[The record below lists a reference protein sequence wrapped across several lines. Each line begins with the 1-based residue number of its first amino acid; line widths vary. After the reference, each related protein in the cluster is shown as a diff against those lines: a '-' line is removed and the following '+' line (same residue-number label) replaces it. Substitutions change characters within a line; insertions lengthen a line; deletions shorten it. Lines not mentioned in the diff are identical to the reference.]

1 MDLATIQP
9 MNKTIQFNP
18 LKYPVYVMAKPIG
31 PACNLRCS
39 YCYYLDKESLSPKNS
54 SNRMSDATLE
64 LFTEQYINAQPGEQV
79 LFTWHGGEPLLLG
92 VEYYRKALRL
102 QRTYGRNRQIDNT
115 LQTNG
120 VLLTEEW
127 CKFFKENN
135 FLIGISIDGPEHC
148 HNQYRRTI
156 QNNGSFQ
163 QVLNGIKLL
172 QKHEVEFNVL
182 SVVNDYNV
190 QYPLEVYRFFKLI
203 GAKYI
208 QFSPVVER
216 LNAESGLLSS
226 AENPEGKLTAWSVGA
241 LEYGKFLTTI
251 FDEWVRNDVGEVFV
265 ITFDATLA
273 GFVGAPA
280 STCVYAETCGHAAA
294 LEANGDLYS
303 CDHFVFPE
311 YLQGNIHQRTITEMM
326 LSPEQIKFGNDKRK
340 KLSSDCHKCQFLKL
354 CNGECPKNRIVNL
367 TDGSAHNYL
376 CQGLKHYFNHVK
388 PYMQF
393 MANELKYS
401 RPPANV
407 MNWVQNKQL

>member
-1 MDLATIQP
+1 

-31 PACNLRCS
+31 SACNLRCS

-64 LFTEQYINAQPGEQV
+64 LFIEQYIHAQPGEQV
-79 LFTWHGGEPLLLG
+79 MFTWHGGEPLLLG
-92 VEYYRKALRL
+92 IEYYRKAIRL
-102 QRTYGRNRQIDNT
+102 QKVYGRNRQIENV

-127 CKFFKENN
+127 CAFFKENN
-135 FLIGISIDGPEHC
+135 FLIGISVDGPEHC

-156 QNNGSFQ
+156 QDNGSFQ
-163 QVLNGIKLL
+163 QVMKGIKLL
-172 QKHEVEFNVL
+172 QKSQIEFNVL

-190 QYPLEVYRFFKLI
+190 QFPLEVYRFFKLI

-216 LNAESGLLSS
+216 LHASSGLLTS
-226 AENPEGKLTAWSVGA
+226 AGSREGKLTSWSVGA

-251 FDEWVRNDVGEVFV
+251 FDEWVRNDVGETYV

-273 GFVGAPA
+273 GFVGAPT

-311 YLQGNIHQRTITEMM
+311 YKRGNIHEETITEMM
-326 LSPEQIKFGNDKRK
+326 LSPEQISFGNDKRR
-340 KLSSDCHKCQFLKL
+340 KLTPTCRQCKFLKL
-354 CNGECPKNRIVNL
+354 CNGECPKNRIIRQQ
-367 TDGSAHNYL
+367 DGSTHNYL
-376 CQGLKHYFNHVK
+376 CSGLKYYFNHVE
-388 PYMQF
+388 PYMKY
-393 MANELKYS
+393 MANELKCN
-401 RPPANV
+401 RPPSNV
-407 MNWVQNKQL
+407 MSWARSNK

>member
-1 MDLATIQP
+1 

-39 YCYYLDKESLSPKNS
+39 YCYYLDKENLNPKNS
-54 SNRMSDATLE
+54 SNKMSDATLE
-64 LFTEQYINAQPGEQV
+64 LFVDQYINAQPGEQA

-92 VEYYRKALRL
+92 IEYYRKAIRL
-102 QRTYGRNRQIDNT
+102 QKVYGRGRQIENV

-127 CKFFKENN
+127 CRFFKENN

-148 HNQYRRTI
+148 NNQYRRTI
-156 QNNGSFQ
+156 QDNGSFQ
-163 QVLNGIKLL
+163 QVLTGIKLL
-172 QKHEVEFNVL
+172 QKHQVEFNVL

-216 LNAESGLLSS
+216 LNAGSGLL
-226 AENPEGKLTAWSVGA
+226 AEAGNSDGKLTSWSVGA
-241 LEYGKFLTTI
+241 LEYGQFLTTI

-265 ITFDATLA
+265 ITFDSTLA
-273 GFVGAPA
+273 GVIGAPS

-303 CDHFVFPE
+303 CDHYVFPE
-311 YLQGNIHQRTITEMM
+311 YKQGNIHLKTITEMM
-326 LSPEQIKFGNDKRK
+326 LSPEQIEFGNDKRR
-340 KLSSDCHKCQFLKL
+340 KLSTDCLQCRFLKL
-354 CNGECPKNRIVNL
+354 CNGECPKNRIVKR
-367 TDGSAHNYL
+367 TDSSAHNYL
-376 CQGLKHYFNHVK
+376 CKGLKHYFNHVE
-388 PYMQF
+388 PYMKY
-393 MANELKYS
+393 MANELKFN
-401 RPPANV
+401 RPPSNV
-407 MNWVQNKQL
+407 MNWARSHK